1 MIKVEK
7 DSYGRNVILLPPS
20 QDIAMIR
27 YSEGEMSKSNDYD
40 CQFFL
45 LVELFDE
52 VGGVA
57 LSGELIDYIINL
69 VKEKEKSDEKCTEYR
84 KLYFDLLTKTTA
96 LRMEKMIREGQGEK

>member
-7 DSYGRNVILLPPS
+7 DSYGKNVILVPPS
-20 QDIAMIR
+20 QDIAMKR
-27 YSEGEMSKSNDYD
+27 YSEREMSNSNDYD
-40 CQFFL
+40 CQSFL

-57 LSGELIDYIINL
+57 LSGELINYINNL
-69 VKEKEKSDEKCTEYR
+69 VKEKEKSDEKCAEYR

-96 LRMEKMIREGQGEK
+96 ARLK

>member
-1 MIKVEK
+1 MVKVEK
-7 DSYGRNVILLPPS
+7 DSYGRNVILVPPS
-20 QDIAMIR
+20 QDIAMRR
-27 YSEGEMSKSNDYD
+27 YSEDEMSKSNDYD

-57 LSGELIDYIINL
+57 LSGELIDYINNL
-69 VKEKEKSDEKCTEYR
+69 VKEKEKSDEKCAEYR

-96 LRMEKMIREGQGEK
+96 TRMEK